1 MDHNFNSSTVSWSN
15 YYNKTQ
21 LFRQTLVWTV
31 IGDQPT
37 CCSVLRYKMFFQ
49 YYTIQKVIL
58 KTEGTQ
64 EQDRE
69 EKSAKASKEEKNE
82 DAKTIECEEEE
93 IVDLKKKNKNPYEDF
108 LNAIGD
114 GEEVSCHW
122 SIGH

>member
-1 MDHNFNSSTVSWSN
+1 
-15 YYNKTQ
+15 
-21 LFRQTLVWTV
+21 
-31 IGDQPT
+31 
-37 CCSVLRYKMFFQ
+37 MFFQ

-114 GEEVSCHW
+114 GEEVSCHCTM
-122 SIGH
+122 GT

>member
-1 MDHNFNSSTVSWSN
+1 
-15 YYNKTQ
+15 
-21 LFRQTLVWTV
+21 
-31 IGDQPT
+31 
-37 CCSVLRYKMFFQ
+37 MFFQ

-114 GEEVSCHW
+114 GGEVSCYW